1 MSLPAR
7 ERDGGRKI
15 EAKPTKRQNKHQW
28 VGGGVTRYS
37 IGTVSG
43 RRRPWGCAKL
53 VWLHAGLSGS
63 GWGERER
70 NEGGGRKGGTEE
82 RRTTSLLFR
91 SSFRGKGSVVVCSEG
106 RALAHCG
113 IQQRWTAPPHFHSW
127 VVLHGLRTDL
137 REHKRIHEFPT
148 RRSEL
153 ERRFWPCGGTRRAW

>member
-7 ERDGGRKI
+7 ERDGGRKSRRN
-15 EAKPTKRQNKHQW
+15 RQN
-28 VGGGVTRYS
+28 
-37 IGTVSG
+37 
-43 RRRPWGCAKL
+43 AKTNT
-53 VWLHAGLSGS
+53 S
-63 GWGERER
+63 GWGGGLLDRNSVRKAEAVGLCQVGVVTRRFEWEWMGRAREER
-70 NEGGGRKGGTEE
+70 GGGRKGGTEE